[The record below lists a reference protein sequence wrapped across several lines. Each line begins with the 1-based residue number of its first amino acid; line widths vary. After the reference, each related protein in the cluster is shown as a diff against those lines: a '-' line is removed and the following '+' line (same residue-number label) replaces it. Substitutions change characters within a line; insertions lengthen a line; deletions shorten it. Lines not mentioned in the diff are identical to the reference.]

1 MSQINDLI
9 LALTL
14 EEKVAMLSGANF
26 WHTTGVERLGIPRLK
41 MTDGPNG
48 ARGDGQSGTSAACL
62 PVGTALA
69 STWNTNLL
77 EKVGVV
83 LGQEAKSKSA
93 QVLLGPTINLH
104 RTPLGGR
111 NFECY
116 SEDPYL
122 TGALATA
129 YTKGVQSEQ
138 VGVCL
143 KHFVCNDSE
152 FQRHTISS
160 EVDER
165 PLREL
170 YLKPFEMVVKAAQ
183 PQDRPWAIMSAYNK
197 INGTYA
203 SSHTDLTTH
212 VLKDEWGFD
221 GYVVSDWGACL
232 ETVENANGG
241 LDVEMPGPART
252 WGTKLV
258 TAVQAGEVLETTI
271 DDKVRRILRVMERT
285 GLFNEVSS
293 EADEISSNKPEHRA
307 IAFQA
312 AVESMVLIK
321 NENNTLPFE
330 AGAIKKIAVIGP
342 NAKRGQIQGGGSSG
356 VKPHYQSHPLE
367 AITAR
372 LGEDAEVVYEV
383 GCLTHKYAPAI
394 RAHQLRSLNGEQG
407 LTFEHWPNTNFEGT
421 PEETSLKTST
431 HLRFFDVI
439 GSVFQGKPS
448 SARLS
453 GEFIADV
460 TGTHTFGIHSA
471 GFTRVYING
480 QLLIDNWEGKWQRGD
495 SFYTNGSVERRA
507 TIELEAGKSYAIEV
521 TFMRTKAHMITGL
534 ELGVEPPQNPNTM
547 ADAVNAAKSA
557 DAVVLVVG
565 TNADW
570 ETEGNDRQSLDLPGA
585 QRALI
590 EQVTAANP
598 NCVVVINSG
607 SAVDM
612 GWLPHAP
619 AALQSW
625 FGGQE
630 YGNALAALIFGDE
643 TPSAKMP
650 TTFPHALEDTPAFT
664 SYPGENGKVRYGEGL
679 YMGYR
684 WYDKRNIAPAVPFGH
699 GLSYVDF
706 DYSDLEITQKD
717 GHVIVACTL
726 TNKGHRDAQEI
737 VQLYISDDHARLDRP
752 LKELKGFAK
761 VTVPSGGNAR
771 AEIVLDH
778 TAFAYWD
785 DRSHKWVV
793 APGNF
798 ALAVGASSR
807 DIRLTGA
814 VTLP

>member
-9 LALTL
+9 GALTL
-14 EEKVAMLSGANF
+14 EEKVAMLSGSNF

-48 ARGDGQSGTSAACL
+48 ARGDGQSGARAVCL
-62 PVGTALA
+62 PVGSALA
-69 STWNTNLL
+69 ATWNTDLL
-77 EKVGVV
+77 QEVGAL
-83 LGQEAKSKSA
+83 LGREAKTKSA

-129 YTKGVQSEQ
+129 YTKGVQSEG

-170 YLKPFEMVVKAAQ
+170 YLKPFEMAVKAAQ
-183 PQDRPWAIMSAYNK
+183 PWAVMSAYNK

-203 SSHTDLTTH
+203 SSHTDLTTT

-221 GYVVSDWGACL
+221 GFVVSDWGACL
-232 ETVENANGG
+232 ETIENANGG
-241 LDVEMPGPART
+241 LDIEMPGPART
-252 WGTKLV
+252 WGNKLV
-258 TAVQAGEVLETTI
+258 EAVKSGDVEEATI
-271 DDKVRRILRVMERT
+271 DDKVKRILRIMERT
-285 GLFNEVSS
+285 GLFNDVSS
-293 EADEISSNKPEHRA
+293 EADERGEDTPENRA
-307 IAFQA
+307 TAFKA

-321 NENNTLPFE
+321 NDSNTLPFN
-330 AGAIKKIAVIGP
+330 AGTIKKIAVIGP

-356 VKPHYQSHPLE
+356 VKAHYQSHPLD
-367 AITAR
+367 AIIQR
-372 LGEDAEVVYEV
+372 LSNGVEVAYEV
-383 GCLTHKYAPAI
+383 GCLTYKYAPAI
-394 RAHQLRSLNGEQG
+394 KLDQLRTPTGEPG
-407 LTFEHWPNTNFEGT
+407 LLFERWDNTDFEGT
-421 PEETSLKTST
+421 PSETSVKTST

-453 GEFIADV
+453 GDFIAEES
-460 TGTHTFGIHSA
+460 GPHTFGIHSA
-471 GFTRVYING
+471 GFTRVYLNG
-480 QLLIDNWEGKWQRGD
+480 QLLIDNWEGNWQRGD
-495 SFYTNGSVERRA
+495 SFYTNGSIERRA
-507 TIELEAGKSYAIEV
+507 EVEMQAGKAYAIEV
-521 TFMRTKAHMITGL
+521 EFMRTKAHMITGL
-534 ELGVEPPQNPNTM
+534 ELGVETPQNPNM
-547 ADAVNAAKSA
+547 MDDAVNAAKEA

-585 QRALI
+585 QRTLI
-590 EQVTAANP
+590 ERVTAANP
-598 NCVVVINSG
+598 NCVVVMNTGGGI
-607 SAVDM
+607 DM
-612 GWLPHAP
+612 GWLPQAN
-619 AALQSW
+619 AAIQSW

-643 TPSAKMP
+643 VPSAKMP

-684 WYDKRNIAPAVPFGH
+684 WYDKRNIAPALPFGH

-706 DYSDLEITQKD
+706 AYSDLEITRNGD
-717 GHVIVACTL
+717 DVIVSCTL
-726 TNKGHRDAQEI
+726 TNKGARDAQEV
-737 VQLYISDDHARLDRP
+737 VQLYVSDEEARLDRP
-752 LKELKGFAK
+752 LKELKGFTK
-761 VTVPSGGNAR
+761 MLVPAGGSAR
-771 AEIVLDH
+771 AEITLGQE
-778 TAFAYWD
+778 AFAYWD
-785 DRSHKWVV
+785 DRAHDWVV
-793 APGNF
+793 EPGEFTLN
-798 ALAVGASSR
+798 LGASSR
-807 DIRLTGA
+807 DIRLSGT
-814 VTLP
+814 VTLA